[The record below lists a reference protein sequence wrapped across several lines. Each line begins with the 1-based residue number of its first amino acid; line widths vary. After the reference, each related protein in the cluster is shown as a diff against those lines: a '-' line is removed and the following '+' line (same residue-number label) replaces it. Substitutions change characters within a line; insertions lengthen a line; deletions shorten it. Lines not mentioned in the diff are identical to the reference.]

1 MKTWLD
7 ATCTAAGGSVGGGPV
22 PDSGASPDI
31 PRPPYDLASCRQD
44 APEASGP
51 QLAAG
56 AGLLFATRRCLA
68 AAACREWPLQIDISA
83 CCTMTFCPVSEPQ
96 PQRTHDPSPPDPERM
111 YDSTNSCQ
119 PLGLC
124 RSP

>member
-7 ATCTAAGGSVGGGPV
+7 ALGTCTAAGGSVGGGPV

-44 APEASGP
+44 APEAPGP

-83 CCTMTFCPVSEPQ
+83 QSASKSRPASY
-96 PQRTHDPSPPDPERM
+96 S
-111 YDSTNSCQ
+111 S
-119 PLGLC
+119 
-124 RSP
+124 RSSQATPTIATRGIFAAFAGVK